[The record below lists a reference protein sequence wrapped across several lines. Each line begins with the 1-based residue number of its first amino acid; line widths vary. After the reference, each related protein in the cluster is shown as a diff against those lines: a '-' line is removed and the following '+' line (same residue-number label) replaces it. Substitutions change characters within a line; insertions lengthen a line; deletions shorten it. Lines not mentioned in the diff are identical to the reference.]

1 MNQNKMKRLFFLT
14 NENLKE
20 NTKTMALSKFVKIA
34 NNILTGTI
42 VSNSSEADWNYK
54 QNTQEKH
61 KPQKDRNFMVTK
73 WIKWVIL

>member
-42 VSNSSEADWNYK
+42 ESNSSEAD
-54 QNTQEKH
+54 
-61 KPQKDRNFMVTK
+61 
-73 WIKWVIL
+73 